1 MKHFEDHSDSAPAD
15 ERRWRNGSTSFG
27 LVAIAFHWT
36 IAILFLVQLALGYM
50 MSRDDIDPV
59 LQFDLFQYHKSI
71 GFLVLALA
79 APRFIWSVFSRKPRA
94 LDGEGLASRL
104 AARTAHAALLLLTLA
119 VPLAGWAVASTSPL
133 QIPSYV
139 FDLIVVPGLPMAISD
154 QAEALW
160 TDVHATLA
168 YLAATIVL
176 LHVVAAL
183 WHHFIRKDPTLRRM
197 VPHLAATD
205 NRRKATF
212 PRK

>member
-1 MKHFEDHSDSAPAD
+1 MTHFEDHPDSAPAG
-15 ERRWRNGSTSFG
+15 ERVWRNTSTSFG
-27 LVAIAFHWT
+27 LVTIAFHWM
-36 IAILFLVQLALGYM
+36 IAILFLAQLALGYF
-50 MSRDDIDPV
+50 MSRDNIDPV

-79 APRFIWSVFSRKPRA
+79 VPRFIWSVFSRKPRA
-94 LDGEGLASRL
+94 LDGDGLVSRF
-104 AARTAHAALLLLTLA
+104 AARVAHAALLFLTLA

-154 QAEALW
+154 QAETFW

-168 YLAATIVL
+168 YLAAVIVL
-176 LHVVAAL
+176 LHVAAAL
-183 WHHFIRKDPTLRRM
+183 WHHFIRRDRTLRRM

-205 NRRKATF
+205 NRREATS